1 MPSRSPDPVRRVLS
15 RPLIRQQLKNAVFVG
30 MGVAG
35 AIGRRSRAHR
45 PAANGGMLRVLMYH
59 RVSRQRVD
67 AFTISPRRL
76 QRHLALLT
84 ARYEVVS
91 PDLVLRSIEARSPL
105 PDRAVLLTFD
115 DAYLDYRE
123 NAYPLLRSLGL
134 QALLF
139 VPTDHLGDGEAGSGP
154 GPVDASSHGR
164 TLDWTHL
171 REMQDVFTI
180 GSHGMSHQMLTRLP
194 RARAA
199 REIAESKRLLEDR
212 LGATVSF
219 FSYPYG
225 KPEAYDQ
232 ELETMVRRSGY
243 RASFVTVG
251 GLNSP
256 EHLWSGSALRRHG
269 AESLSTF
276 ALSRVLDGSCDGIQG
291 AYLRYRRRVASR
303 RSAAATSG

>member
-1 MPSRSPDPVRRVLS
+1 
-15 RPLIRQQLKNAVFVG
+15 

-35 AIGRRSRAHR
+35 MIGGRSQRRQPVAK
-45 PAANGGMLRVLMYH
+45 GGTLRVLMYH
-59 RVSRQRVD
+59 RVNRRRID

-84 ARYEVVS
+84 TRYEVVS
-91 PDLVLRSIEARSPL
+91 PDLVLRSIEACSPL

-115 DAYLDYRE
+115 DAYLDYYE
-123 NAYPLLRSLGL
+123 KAYPLLSSMGL

-139 VPTDHLGDGEAGSGP
+139 VPTDHIGDRGAGNGRDQ
-154 GPVDASSHGR
+154 VDGSSQGS
-164 TLDWTHL
+164 TLNWTQL
-171 REMQDVFTI
+171 REMQGVFTI

-194 RARAA
+194 QATAA
-199 REIAESKRLLEDR
+199 REIAESKRLLEDK

-225 KPEAYDQ
+225 KPQAYDQ
-232 ELETMVRRSGY
+232 DLETMVRAAGY

-251 GLNSP
+251 GLNSL
-256 EHLWSGSALRRHG
+256 EHLWSGRALCRHG

-276 ALSRVLDGSCDGIQG
+276 ALARVLDGSCDVIQG
-291 AYLRYRRRVASR
+291 AYIRYRQRAAARWG
-303 RSAAATSG
+303 SAAAPG

>member
-1 MPSRSPDPVRRVLS
+1 MIVPQRALS
-15 RPLIRQQLKNAVFVG
+15 RPLIRQQLKNAVFVS

-35 AIGRRSRAHR
+35 AIGSMSWLRRSVVD
-45 PAANGGMLRVLMYH
+45 NSSTLRVLMYH
-59 RVSRQRVD
+59 RVSQRRID
-67 AFTISPRRL
+67 AFTIPPRRL
-76 QRHLALLT
+76 QRHLALLM
-84 ARYEVVS
+84 ARYQVVS
-91 PDLVLRSIEARSPL
+91 PDVVLRSMEARSPL

-115 DAYLDYRE
+115 DAYLDYHE
-123 NAYPLLRSLGL
+123 NAYPLLRGMGL

-139 VPTDHLGDGEAGSGP
+139 VPTDHIGDRRAGSGP
-154 GPVDASSHGR
+154 GQVDAAFQGR
-164 TLDWTHL
+164 TLDWKHL

-194 RARAA
+194 RATAA
-199 REIAESKRLLEDR
+199 REIVESKRLLEDR
-212 LGATVSF
+212 LSATVSF

-232 ELETMVRRSGY
+232 ELETMIRAAGY

-251 GLNSP
+251 GLNSL

-276 ALSRVLDGSCDGIQG
+276 ALARVLDGSCDVIQG
-291 AYLRYRRRVASR
+291 PYIRHRQRAASR
-303 RSAAATSG
+303 RRAAAAPG